1 MPGATVAHECW
12 RWLVWNRA
20 PFYIDQL
27 CISPPYTV
35 YADPE
40 QKQAENQRISKLNA
54 SAYVGATHGILGIPP
69 GGRGEWTM
77 VELRILGKRAAR
89 LPDDFGDASALLGL
103 GLGYVSRELDALHVC
118 GGSLHPAHKDHCRL
132 SMVTRTGSHHQSS
145 GADD

>member
-1 MPGATVAHECW
+1 M
-12 RWLVWNRA
+12 WNRA

-77 VELRILGKRAAR
+77 VELRISS
-89 LPDDFGDASALLGL
+89 ASVPLACPMTL
-103 GLGYVSRELDALHVC
+103 VMRVPCSDLDW
-118 GGSLHPAHKDHCRL
+118 D
-132 SMVTRTGSHHQSS
+132 T
-145 GADD
+145 